1 MEEKMKTRIISGAI
15 LAGLAILTGYLGG
28 PVLLFTLLFCS
39 IVGMRELYLATGVI
53 EKGKRISVIAKTAF
67 TAAVLYYLAMWL
79 LPVRYVL
86 PVAALCMLIILT
98 TYVLTFPKFTSNQA
112 ITAVFG
118 FFYLAV
124 MLGFMYLTRMKT
136 NNGILTVWLIY
147 ISAWGAD
154 TAAYFVGRFFGK
166 HKMAPVLS
174 PKKTVEG
181 ALGGIIGAGLFG
193 VLFNLV
199 FDRQQGN
206 VWQFFVICACGAV
219 ISIFGDLTASAIK
232 RDRGIKDYGN
242 LIPGHGGILDRFDSV
257 IFTAP
262 VIYFLSLLLIR

>member
-1 MEEKMKTRIISGAI
+1 MKTRIISGAVLTVI
-15 LAGLAILTGYLGG
+15 ALATGLLGG
-28 PVLLFTLLFCS
+28 PVLLFTLMFCT
-39 IVGMRELYLATGVI
+39 IVGMRELYLATGVM
-53 EKGKRISVIAKTAF
+53 EKGKPISPIAWTSFAVAVIYDLTMLFAPAE
-67 TAAVLYYLAMWL
+67 YL
-79 LPVRYVL
+79 L
-86 PVAALCMLIILT
+86 PVAAICMMLILAS
-98 TYVLTFPKFTSNQA
+98 YVLTFPKYTSEQA

-118 FFYLAV
+118 FFYLAI
-124 MLGFMYLTRMKT
+124 MLGFMYLTRMEP

-154 TAAYFVGRFFGK
+154 TAAYFVGRFLGK

-181 ALGGIIGAGLFG
+181 AIGGIVGAGLFG
-193 VLFNLV
+193 ILFNLV
-199 FDRQQGN
+199 FDHQGA

-262 VIYFLSLLLIR
+262 VIYFLSLLLIK

>member
-1 MEEKMKTRIISGAI
+1 MKTRIISGAV
-15 LAGLAILTGYLGG
+15 LAGIAILTGLLGG

-39 IVGMRELYLATGVI
+39 IVGMRELYLATGVM
-53 EKGKRISVIAKTAF
+53 EKGKHVSIIAKTGF
-67 TAAVLYYLAMWL
+67 TAAGIYYLAIWL
-79 LPVRYVL
+79 LPSEYIL
-86 PVAALCMLIILT
+86 PVAAICMLLILT
-98 TYVLTFPKFTSNQA
+98 TYVATFPRYSSGQA

-124 MLGFMYLTRMKT
+124 MLGFMYLTRMEPD
-136 NNGILTVWLIY
+136 NGILTVWLIY

-166 HKMAPVLS
+166 HKMAPILS

-181 ALGGIIGAGLFG
+181 ALGGVIGAGLFG

-232 RDRGIKDYGN
+232 RDHGIKDYGH

-262 VIYFLSLLLIR
+262 VIYFLSLLLIK